1 MCREMEDFVAI
12 DVETANYERTSICA
26 IGAVKVRGR
35 IIVDRRYTLVNP
47 EPNYYNRYCTM
58 VHGITDEDT
67 WNAPTFGEVWSDWE
81 PWFEGLVLVAHNAPF
96 DSSCIS
102 AACRIYGLESP
113 GAFRCTLAAARRQIP
128 KGMCASKSLDSL
140 CEFFGIPLL
149 QHHCAMDD
157 AEACAKAL
165 AEILD
170 MDYAKLLEKLTK
182 KGVSEVTI
190 KRQID
195 SAQASEIRSRN
206 LHGVYLAAEGLR
218 SYLYGDFLSQ
228 VLGFVSY
235 DGVGQTGLEAYY
247 DKYLQGING
256 KLLTETDLVGSEL
269 ADGSMSYVP
278 AINGLTVT
286 LTIDAVIQTIVEN
299 VLQLAMYQQKPQAA
313 RCIVLDVTTG
323 EILAMAS
330 KPSVDLNNLPR
341 DNLEYLMKYSKN
353 TLLTDVYEPGST
365 FKVLTAAACLEEYRR
380 GNPKAFSAEH
390 IFGNSSGIR
399 IIDGSKISC
408 WTKHANG
415 KHSNQNLSDALNNS
429 CNPIFTDIAL
439 SLGKSTMYE
448 YLDKFGYGSVTGID
462 FSGEQAGI
470 LVPKTSVTNGD
481 LARIGFGQTIAVTA
495 LQLCMATAS
504 AVNGGLLMQPYLVK
518 EISDPTTGNVVKR
531 FSPTVVNRTV
541 SAETSAQIASMLKRV
556 VDEGGGKNA
565 KIEGYQVGGKTGTA
579 QKFVDGALAT
589 GKYVS
594 SFIGFFPA
602 SSPKY
607 LALMI
612 VDEPEGQSYGS
623 IVAAPYAALVFQEII
638 NYKNIS
644 PLE

>member
-1 MCREMEDFVAI
+1 MQHDYYTSKKRLLTLIVA
-12 DVETANYERTSICA
+12 A
-26 IGAVKVRGR
+26 IFLFLVIFLRLAYIQVIWGNELQAKAGNQWQRDLPIKAYRG
-35 IIVDRRYTLVNP
+35 D
-47 EPNYYNRYCTM
+47 
-58 VHGITDEDT
+58 ITDTNGNLIATTET
-67 WNAPTFGEVWSDWE
+67 G
-81 PWFEGLVLVAHNAPF
+81 
-96 DSSCIS
+96 
-102 AACRIYGLESP
+102 YGVY
-113 GAFRCTLAAARRQIP
+113 ARP
-128 KGMCASKSLDSL
+128 KSVV
-140 CEFFGIPLL
+140 
-149 QHHCAMDD
+149 D

-218 SYLYGDFLSQ
+218 SYVYGDFLSQ

-256 KLLTETDLVGSEL
+256 ELLTETDLVGSEL

-518 EISDPTTGNVVKR
+518 EISDPTTGKVVKR

>member
-1 MCREMEDFVAI
+1 MLNPI
-12 DVETANYERTSICA
+12 GSTHCA
-26 IGAVKVRGR
+26 IGCVAFSGANLQNNYYITKKRLLTLIVAAIFLLVGIFFRLAYIQVIWGRDLQARAAEQWQRDLPIKAYRGD
-35 IIVDRRYTLVNP
+35 IVDTNGNLIATTETGYSVYARPKSVIEPERSAKVLADVLELDYQAVFDKLV
-47 EPNYYNRYCTM
+47 
-58 VHGITDEDT
+58 
-67 WNAPTFGEVWSDWE
+67 
-81 PWFEGLVLVAHNAPF
+81 
-96 DSSCIS
+96 
-102 AACRIYGLESP
+102 
-113 GAFRCTLAAARRQIP
+113 
-128 KGMCASKSLDSL
+128 KS
-140 CEFFGIPLL
+140 
-149 QHHCAMDD
+149 
-157 AEACAKAL
+157 
-165 AEILD
+165 
-170 MDYAKLLEKLTK
+170 
-182 KGVSEVTI
+182 GVSEVTI

-195 SAQASEIRSRN
+195 TTKAEEIRSYN
-206 LHGVYLAAEGLR
+206 LKGVYLSSEGLR
-218 SYLYGDFLSQ
+218 SYVYGDFLSQ
-228 VLGFVSY
+228 VLGFVSS
-235 DGVGQTGLEAYY
+235 DGVGQTGIEAYY

-256 KLLTETDLVGSEL
+256 MLLTETDLVGNEL
-269 ADGSMSYVP
+269 EQGSMTYIP

-286 LTIDAVIQTIVEN
+286 LTIDAVIQTVVEN
-299 VLQLAMYQQKPQAA
+299 ILQLAMYQQKPQAA

-365 FKVLTAAACLEEYRR
+365 FKVLTASACLEEYRK
-380 GNPKAFSAEH
+380 GNSKAFSAEH
-390 IFGNSSGIR
+390 IFGNSSGTR

-439 SLGKSTMYE
+439 SLGKNTMYD
-448 YLDKFGYGSVTGID
+448 YLRRFGYGSATGID
-462 FSGEQAGI
+462 FAGEQAGI
-470 LVPKTSVTNGD
+470 LVPQTAVTNGD

-495 LQLCMATAS
+495 LQLCMATAA

-518 EISDPTTGNVVKR
+518 EISDPLTGQVVKR
-531 FSPTVVNRTV
+531 FSPTVVNRTI
-541 SAETSAQIASMLKRV
+541 SEETSKQIATMLQRV
-556 VDEGGGKNA
+556 VKEGGGKNA
-565 KIEGYQVGGKTGTA
+565 YIEGYQVGGKTGTA

-607 LALMI
+607 LCLMI

-623 IVAAPYAALVFQEII
+623 IVAAPYAGLVFREII
-638 NYKNIS
+638 NYKNIA

>member
-1 MCREMEDFVAI
+1 MQHDYYTSKKRLLTLIVA
-12 DVETANYERTSICA
+12 A
-26 IGAVKVRGR
+26 IFLFLVIFLRLAYIQVIWGKELQAKAGNQWQRDLPIKAYRG
-35 IIVDRRYTLVNP
+35 D
-47 EPNYYNRYCTM
+47 
-58 VHGITDEDT
+58 ITDTNGNLIATTET
-67 WNAPTFGEVWSDWE
+67 G
-81 PWFEGLVLVAHNAPF
+81 
-96 DSSCIS
+96 
-102 AACRIYGLESP
+102 YGVY
-113 GAFRCTLAAARRQIP
+113 ARP
-128 KGMCASKSLDSL
+128 KSVV
-140 CEFFGIPLL
+140 
-149 QHHCAMDD
+149 D

-218 SYLYGDFLSQ
+218 SYVYGDFLSQ

-256 KLLTETDLVGSEL
+256 ELLTETDLVGSEL

>member
-1 MCREMEDFVAI
+1 MQHDYYTSKKRLLTLIVA
-12 DVETANYERTSICA
+12 A
-26 IGAVKVRGR
+26 IFLFLVIFLRLAYIQVIWGKELQAKAGNQWQRDLPIKAYRG
-35 IIVDRRYTLVNP
+35 D
-47 EPNYYNRYCTM
+47 
-58 VHGITDEDT
+58 ITDTNGNLIATTET
-67 WNAPTFGEVWSDWE
+67 G
-81 PWFEGLVLVAHNAPF
+81 
-96 DSSCIS
+96 
-102 AACRIYGLESP
+102 YGVY
-113 GAFRCTLAAARRQIP
+113 ARP
-128 KGMCASKSLDSL
+128 KSVV
-140 CEFFGIPLL
+140 
-149 QHHCAMDD
+149 D

-218 SYLYGDFLSQ
+218 SYVYGDFLSQ

-256 KLLTETDLVGSEL
+256 ELLTETDLVGSEL

-518 EISDPTTGNVVKR
+518 EISDPTTGKVVKR

>member
-1 MCREMEDFVAI
+1 
-12 DVETANYERTSICA
+12 
-26 IGAVKVRGR
+26 
-35 IIVDRRYTLVNP
+35 
-47 EPNYYNRYCTM
+47 
-58 VHGITDEDT
+58 
-67 WNAPTFGEVWSDWE
+67 
-81 PWFEGLVLVAHNAPF
+81 
-96 DSSCIS
+96 
-102 AACRIYGLESP
+102 
-113 GAFRCTLAAARRQIP
+113 
-128 KGMCASKSLDSL
+128 
-140 CEFFGIPLL
+140 
-149 QHHCAMDD
+149 
-157 AEACAKAL
+157 
-165 AEILD
+165 